1 MLATNK
7 TARRPGVV
15 MNGSMV
21 VKSIVAG
28 EKRKFLIK
36 KIKEVP
42 SEISLHQRTEES
54 NSKGDFVIGG
64 SPECS
69 PSPESDVISI
79 PMTDRN

>member
-42 SEISLHQRTEES
+42 S
-54 NSKGDFVIGG
+54 
-64 SPECS
+64 
-69 PSPESDVISI
+69 SI
-79 PMTDRN
+79 V